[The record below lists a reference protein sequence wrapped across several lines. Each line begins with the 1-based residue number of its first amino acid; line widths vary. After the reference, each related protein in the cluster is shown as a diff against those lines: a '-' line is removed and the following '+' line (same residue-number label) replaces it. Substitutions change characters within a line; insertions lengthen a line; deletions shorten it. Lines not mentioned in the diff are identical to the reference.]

1 MSVLPLQKTWIE
13 DNRMNNETLE
23 AIKIIN
29 GVRSS
34 LAKGDKYFDTQYE
47 VQTTPGVFTAVGILA
62 KQWNA
67 DPDTMRLALQ
77 MGVYITIVH
86 LENKRLERI
95 LGDIK

>member
-1 MSVLPLQKTWIE
+1 MRS
-13 DNRMNNETLE
+13 ETME

-29 GVRSS
+29 AVGTS
-34 LAKGDKYFDTQYE
+34 LKKGDKYFDIQYE
-47 VQTTPGVFTAVGILA
+47 VQTLPGAFTAISILS

-67 DPDTMRLALQ
+67 DPDTMRLAFI
-77 MGVYITIVH
+77 MGIYLTAVH